1 MDKQLSASGGAE
13 AVLGLQPNSTISV
26 GYHRDFGPH
35 EDLLLLEL
43 DESLLSDL
51 LHERVSLRGEPHEE
65 AVLCTQS
72 KTYAV
77 KFVGTSNSVFLVPP
91 SESSPP
97 GENCMDCDETDDDS
111 RDQPA
116 FASVLKVASGNLEL
130 LEVAPR
136 LDKLRLLLTQKPFS
150 FEQASQMDLISRSEE
165 ENSGLFR
172 WDDLIGLIQASNV
185 ELRLALEALNAIEI
199 NGFWRIIDEKYMDSL
214 LSTLLNNAILN
225 DWSFDAL
232 PECDVISKLELDD
245 GIPSQLASHCLIVYG
260 NKVDDD
266 AHLWKLDE
274 KRVCVQIAK
283 RILMNGKVKMEKFME
298 EWMYKVPAGMQASFD
313 MLKSEVLTERIGVEI
328 WVRPF
333 SISSLPSTPAERFSI
348 LFKERPKW
356 EWKDLEPFIR
366 DLKVPGLSA
375 EGLLL
380 KYTRRSQP
388 TPDVEPIFSA
398 R

>member
-1 MDKQLSASGGAE
+1 MDKHLSASGGAE
-13 AVLGLQPNSTISV
+13 AILDFQPNSTISV
-26 GYHRDFGPH
+26 TYHRDFGPH
-35 EDLLLLEL
+35 DELLLLEL
-43 DESLLSDL
+43 DEKLLPDVL
-51 LHERVSLRGEPHEE
+51 CDRVSLRGEPNEE

-72 KTYAV
+72 KTYAI

-91 SESSPP
+91 SESSPR
-97 GENCMDCDETDDDS
+97 GDDYMDCDDS
-111 RDQPA
+111 SREKPSL
-116 FASVLKVASGNLEL
+116 ASVLKVASGNLEL

-136 LDKLRLLLTQKPFS
+136 LDKLRLLLSQNPFS
-150 FEQASQMDLISRSEE
+150 FEQESQMDFTSQSGKG
-165 ENSGLFR
+165 NSGLYS

-185 ELRLALEALNAIEI
+185 ELRSALEALNAIEI
-199 NGFWRIIDEKYMDSL
+199 NGFWRIVDDKYMDSL

-232 PECDVISKLELDD
+232 PETDVISKLELDD
-245 GIPSQLASHCLIVYG
+245 GFPAQLASHCLSVYG
-260 NKVDDD
+260 NKVDDN
-266 AHLWKLDE
+266 ARMWKLDE
-274 KRVCVQIAK
+274 KRVCVQVAK
-283 RILMNGKVKMEKFME
+283 RILKDGKVRMEKFMD
-298 EWMYKVPAGMQASFD
+298 EWRCKVPAGMQASFD
-313 MLKSEVLTERIGVEI
+313 MLESEVLTERIGVEI

-348 LFKERPKW
+348 LFKERSKW